1 MKFSIEKDNFIK
13 TLGSTQSVVERR
25 NTIPILN
32 NIMVEAKSGILSI
45 TGTDMDIAIF
55 ASTEIQSVSDGS
67 TTIPAGPLFDIIKK
81 LPEGAQ
87 ISVELDDDNILIS
100 AGRSQF
106 KLPSLPADEFPVM
119 TGGEM
124 PFSFEIG
131 SNELL
136 DLIENTRFAISNE
149 ETRYYLN
156 GIYFH
161 EMDGVLRAV
170 ATDGH
175 RLAKAET
182 VAPSTTKGMPGI
194 IVPKKAINELYK
206 LLEQTDS
213 DVQVNLSE
221 NRIKF
226 QLNSTT
232 ITSKLVDGT
241 FPDYKRVIPQG
252 NDIKL
257 RVNCNLFSEAVER
270 VATLSDSK
278 MAPIKVTIGNGMLK
292 LFASTPQLGT
302 ASDEVEVEYK
312 GEELEIGFNAR
323 YLNDIANQ
331 IKNSEMIFELKDS
344 SSPSI
349 IKNTDNKNALYVL
362 MPMRV

>member
-1 MKFSIEKDNFIK
+1 MKFSIEKNNFIN
-13 TLGSTQSVVERR
+13 TLGSAQSVVERR

-32 NIMVEAKSGILSI
+32 NIMMEAKSGILSI

-55 ASTEIQSVSDGS
+55 ASTEIQSISDGS
-67 TTIPAGPLFDIIKK
+67 ITTPAGPLFNIIKK

-87 ISVELDDDNILIS
+87 ISVELDNNNILVS

-106 KLPSLPADEFPVM
+106 KLPSLPADEFPIM

-124 PFSFEIG
+124 PFSFNIG
-131 SNELL
+131 ANELL
-136 DLIENTRFAISNE
+136 DLINNTRFAISNE

-161 EMDGVLRAV
+161 EVDGMLRAV

-182 VAPSTTKGMPGI
+182 PAPSSTKGMPGI
-194 IVPKKAINELYK
+194 IVPKKAINELHK

-213 DVQVNLSE
+213 DVQINLSD

-226 QLNSTT
+226 QLNSTI
-232 ITSKLVDGT
+232 ITTKLVDGT

-252 NDIKL
+252 NEIKL
-257 RVNCNLFSEAVER
+257 RINCSLFSDAVER

-278 MAPIKVTIGNGMLK
+278 MAPIKVTISNGTLK

-302 ASDEVEVEYK
+302 ASDEIEIEYTGK
-312 GEELEIGFNAR
+312 DLEIGFNAR
-323 YLNDIANQ
+323 YLNDIATQ

-349 IKNTDNKNALYVL
+349 IKNADNKNVLYVL